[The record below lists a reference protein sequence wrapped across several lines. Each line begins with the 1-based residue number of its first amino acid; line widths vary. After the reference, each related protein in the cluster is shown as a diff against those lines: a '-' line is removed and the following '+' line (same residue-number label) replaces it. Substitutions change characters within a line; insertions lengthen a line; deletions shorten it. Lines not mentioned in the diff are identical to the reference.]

1 MNNLTITSTNI
12 LPIENGIGGCVAL
25 AQVILNDAIKLT
37 GLKLVENNGKRYITY
52 PRNTSNKQKKSYFYP
67 IDQEVTDFICNRL
80 WADYEAGLNA

>member
-52 PRNTSNKQKKSYFYP
+52 PRNTSNKQNKSYFYP
-67 IDQEVTDFICNRL
+67 IDQEVAGFICNRL
-80 WADYEAGLNA
+80 WSDYEAGLNA